1 MQGLTRRS
9 LLKLGALLMARSIVP
24 PLPTMR
30 PDGEDAE
37 NVVPQRNAIFYGR
50 VFQTGALV
58 RKEPN
63 VKADKV
69 RSLRRDDV
77 LPIYA
82 ELQTDSGSAHNKTW
96 YQVDDGYMHSALVQP
111 VSWQVNRPRTDA
123 GEDGFWAE
131 VSVPFVDVRTA
142 PSLKAPRSKYRYYSG
157 AVFKVIKV
165 MPTLDQPEV
174 IKANPLPFGGDLAW
188 WYQIEDELFPG
199 RYFVPASQMRP
210 IAPEEFTPLSPDVD
224 PLQKKIVINLR
235 EQRMVA
241 YEGEREVFSV
251 RVATGTTFKDA
262 ASGRVANFTTTPGTW
277 YVYRKTPSQHMHNGA
292 IGSSR
297 SFDLPG
303 VPWVS
308 YFTAS
313 GIAFHGTYW
322 HNDYG
327 IPRSHGCVNLTSE
340 AAKWVWRWTMPPND
354 YAERYTTLPAKAR
367 RDPAQGTTVIVQRG

>member
-1 MQGLTRRS
+1 MRRFTRRS
-9 LLKLGALLMARSIVP
+9 LLKFGALIMARGVVP

-37 NVVPQRNAIFYGR
+37 TLSARQRVIFYGR
-50 VFQTGALV
+50 VFQAGALV

-63 VKADKV
+63 TKADKV

-82 ELQTDSGSAHNKTW
+82 ELQTESGSAHNKTW
-96 YQVDDGYMHSALVQP
+96 YQVEDGYVHSALVQP
-111 VSWQVNRPRTDA
+111 VSWRLNRPLTNV
-123 GEDGFWAE
+123 GEEGFWAE
-131 VSVPFVDVRTA
+131 VSVPFADVRAA
-142 PSLKAPRSKYRYYSG
+142 PSVKAARARYRYYGG

-165 MPTLDQPEV
+165 LPTLDQPEV
-174 IKANPLPFGGDLAW
+174 MKANPLPFGGEQDW

-210 IAPEEFTPLSPDVD
+210 IAPDEFTPLSPDVD

-235 EQRMVA
+235 EQHMVA
-241 YEGEREVFSV
+241 YEGEREVFSA

-262 ASGRVANFTTTPGTW
+262 ASGQVANYTTTPGIW
-277 YVYRKTPSQHMHNGA
+277 LVYRKTPSQHMHNGA

-327 IPRSHGCVNLTSE
+327 IPRSHGCVNLTPE

-367 RDPAQGTTVIVQRG
+367 RDPAQGTTVIVQRA

>member
-1 MQGLTRRS
+1 MQRLTRRS
-9 LLKLGALLMARSIVP
+9 LLKLGALLIARSVVP

-37 NVVPQRNAIFYGR
+37 SAIPRHRVIFYGR

-77 LPIYA
+77 LAIYA
-82 ELQTDSGSAHNKTW
+82 ALETDSGSAHNKTW
-96 YQVDDGYMHSALVQP
+96 YQVDDGFMHSALVQP
-111 VSWQVNRPRTDA
+111 VSWQLNRPLTEA
-123 GEDGFWAE
+123 GEGGFWAE

-142 PSLKAPRSKYRYYSG
+142 PSVKAPRTRYRYYGS
-157 AVFKVIKV
+157 AVFRVIKV
-165 MPTLDQPEV
+165 LPTLDQPEV
-174 IKANPLPFGGDLAW
+174 IQANPLPFGGALDW

-210 IAPEEFTPLSPDVD
+210 IAPAEFAALSPDVD
-224 PLQKKIVINLR
+224 PFQKKIVINLR

-241 YEGEREVFSV
+241 YEGEREVFTA
-251 RVATGTTFKDA
+251 RVATGRTFKDA
-262 ASGRVANFTTTPGTW
+262 ATGQVANFTTTPGTW
-277 YVYRKTPSQHMHNGA
+277 YVYRKTPSQHMHNEA
-292 IGSSR
+292 IQSSR

-308 YFTAS
+308 YFTTS

-340 AAKWVWRWTMPPND
+340 AAKWVWRWTMPPNE
-354 YAERYTTLPAKAR
+354 YGERYTTLPAKAR
-367 RDPAQGTTVIVQRG
+367 RDPAQGTTVIVQRA